1 VLISGIVTHLV
12 SVYWGGDSD
21 YRYLSY
27 MKAAI
32 TVFELSKK
40 LNLSMSTVSRALK
53 NHPNIAAETKERV
66 LKLAQEL
73 HYEPN
78 LIAVGL
84 RTSSSMELAVIVPS
98 LSGFFYDSFITAL
111 EEEACKLGYSLFI
124 LLSSDDPITEIDHLR
139 VCRQRRVSGVFACIT
154 PQTTDL
160 THYEKLHELEI
171 PVLFFDKV
179 PVGNYNKICLADEQ
193 AAVLA
198 AKALKESNRKK
209 VLALFGNMNL
219 SISQRRHEAFSKEFA
234 TEPTRLLADFAIT
247 TEEAHARVIHAF
259 GQAEK
264 PDALFCMS
272 DEILIGAMK
281 ALQQLGLKIPSEMS
295 VVAISNGFF
304 PKLYH
309 PEITYVETSA
319 RKLGK
324 VAFQRMVACLEGDTD
339 VKELTVESLF
349 VQGAS
354 L

>member
-1 VLISGIVTHLV
+1 
-12 SVYWGGDSD
+12 
-21 YRYLSY
+21 

-66 LKLAQEL
+66 LKLAQQL

-98 LSGFFYDSFITAL
+98 LSGFFYDSFITSL
-111 EEEACKLGYSLFI
+111 EEEASKLGYSLFI
-124 LLSSDDPITEIDHLR
+124 LLSGDDPITEIDHLR

-154 PQTTDL
+154 PETKDL
-160 THYEKLHELEI
+160 THYETLRELEI

-179 PVGNYNKICLADEQ
+179 PAGNYNKICLADEE
-193 AAVLA
+193 AALLA
-198 AKALKESNRKK
+198 VHALQESNRKN

-219 SISQRRHEAFSKEFA
+219 SISQRRHQAFTEAFVN
-234 TEPTRLLADFAIT
+234 EPKRLITDFSVT
-247 TEEAHARVIHAF
+247 TEEARVRVLHAF
-259 GQAEK
+259 EHAVK

-281 ALQQLGLKIPSEMS
+281 ALQQLGVKIPSEVA

-304 PKLYH
+304 PTLYH

-324 VAFQRMVACLEGDTD
+324 VAFHRMIACLEGDME
-339 VKELTVESLF
+339 VKELSIESSL
-349 VQGAS
+349 VKGAS